1 MGRSNT
7 GFGIRDK
14 FQFTAAGSE
23 TTVSGSDDNSR
34 TLKFSDGKYVDVYL
48 NGVLLSANTDYNT
61 TTTNTIGGLVAL
73 AANDLME
80 IVSYDIFSVADVVP
94 ATGGTFSGNVA
105 FVGDTSIGGN
115 QTVTGDLT
123 VTGNLIGDIEITGTT
138 PKLTIGDAGT
148 EDSTLLFDGNAQDY
162 YVALDDSA
170 DDLVIGLGATVGTTP
185 AISIDSDQLVTTHAG
200 ITMAGTTP
208 TLTIG
213 DAGAEDTKIVFDG
226 NAKDFYIALDD
237 SADKMVIGEGSTV
250 GTNSIL
256 TITDDSITIGDA
268 AAVDTKIVFDG
279 NAQDYYIAL
288 DDSAD
293 DLLIGLGSAVGT
305 TPAISIDENQLVTTH
320 AGITMAGTT
329 PTLTIGD
336 AGAEDT
342 KIVFD
347 GNAADFHIGLDDS
360 ADNIKIG
367 LGSALGTTPILTI
380 SDGSLLL
387 SGTTP
392 TLTIGDAGA
401 EDTKIV
407 FDGNAQDFYIGLD
420 DSADDLLIGLGSAV
434 GTTPAIAI
442 DENLQITTGGDIVM
456 GGATP
461 TLTIGDAGAEDA
473 KIVFDGNAQDF
484 HIGLDDSAD
493 DLVIGLGSALGTTPA
508 ISIAETLKTQFGGA
522 AVGKTLV
529 DATNTGNVTLDYD
542 ASQNFVL
549 TFTGNVTLVNPTTES
564 VGQTGIIVI
573 IQDGTGSR
581 TLAVGTDYE
590 FPAGE
595 APTISTGAN
604 TTDIIPYVVIAANR
618 VALGAPQLAFA

>member
-1 MGRSNT
+1 MALSK
-7 GFGIRDK
+7 I
-14 FQFTAAGSE
+14 GS
-23 TTVSGSDDNSR
+23 S
-34 TLKFSDGKYVDVYL
+34 
-48 NGVLLSANTDYNT
+48 LL
-61 TTTNTIGGLVAL
+61 
-73 AANDLME
+73 
-80 IVSYDIFSVADVVP
+80 
-94 ATGGTFSGNVA
+94 
-105 FVGDTSIGGN
+105 
-115 QTVTGDLT
+115 DLT
-123 VTGNLIGDIEITGTT
+123 TDLVLTGTT
-138 PKLTIGDAGT
+138 P
-148 EDSTLLFDGNAQDY
+148 
-162 YVALDDSA
+162 
-170 DDLVIGLGATVGTTP
+170 
-185 AISIDSDQLVTTHAG
+185 SI
-200 ITMAGTTP
+200 
-208 TLTIG
+208 TIG
-213 DAGAEDTKIVFDG
+213 DAGAEDSK
-226 NAKDFYIALDD
+226 L
-237 SADKMVIGEGSTV
+237 
-250 GTNSIL
+250 
-256 TITDDSITIGDA
+256 
-268 AAVDTKIVFDG
+268 VFDG
-279 NAQDYYIAL
+279 NAQDFYIAL

-293 DLLIGLGSAVGT
+293 DLLIGLGSTVGT
-305 TPAISIDENQLVTTH
+305 TPAISITSDLLVTTH

-508 ISIAETLKTQFGGA
+508 ISITEALKTQFGGA

-549 TFTGNVTLVNPTTES
+549 TFTGNVTLVNPSTES

-590 FPAGE
+590 FPAGT

-604 TTDIIPYVVIAANR
+604 TTDIIPYCVIAANR
-618 VALGAPQLAFA
+618 VALGTPQLAFA

>member
-185 AISIDSDQLVTTHAG
+185 AISID
-200 ITMAGTTP
+200 
-208 TLTIG
+208 
-213 DAGAEDTKIVFDG
+213 
-226 NAKDFYIALDD
+226 
-237 SADKMVIGEGSTV
+237 
-250 GTNSIL
+250 
-256 TITDDSITIGDA
+256 
-268 AAVDTKIVFDG
+268 
-279 NAQDYYIAL
+279 
-288 DDSAD
+288 
-293 DLLIGLGSAVGT
+293 
-305 TPAISIDENQLVTTH
+305 ENQLVTTH

-347 GNAADFHIGLDDS
+347 GNAADFHVGLDDT
-360 ADNIKIG
+360 DDKLKIG
-367 LGSALGTTPILTI
+367 LGSALGTTPILTVA
-380 SDGSLLL
+380 DGSLLL
-387 SGTTP
+387 SGTTPTLTIGDAGAEDASIVFDGNAQDFYIALDDSADDLVIGLGATIGTTPAISIDENQLVTTHAGITLAGATP

-407 FDGNAQDFYIGLD
+407 FDGNAQDFYMGLD
-420 DSADDLLIGLGSAV
+420 DSADDLIIGLGSAV
-434 GTTPAIAI
+434 GTTPAIS
-442 DENLQITTGGDIVM
+442 ITE
-456 GGATP
+456 A
-461 TLTIGDAGAEDA
+461 
-473 KIVFDGNAQDF
+473 
-484 HIGLDDSAD
+484 
-493 DLVIGLGSALGTTPA
+493 
-508 ISIAETLKTQFGGA
+508 LKTQFGGA
-522 AVGKTLV
+522 AVAKTIT

-542 ASQNFVL
+542 AGQNFVL

-581 TLAVGTDYE
+581 TLSVGTDYE
-590 FPAGE
+590 FPAGT

-604 TTDIIPYVVIAANR
+604 TTDIIPYCVIAANR

>member
-1 MGRSNT
+1 MPYMGRSTT

-80 IVSYDIFSVADVVP
+80 IVSYDIFSIADVVP

-226 NAKDFYIALDD
+226 NAQDFYIA
-237 SADKMVIGEGSTV
+237 
-250 GTNSIL
+250 
-256 TITDDSITIGDA
+256 
-268 AAVDTKIVFDG
+268 
-279 NAQDYYIAL
+279 
-288 DDSAD
+288 
-293 DLLIGLGSAVGT
+293 
-305 TPAISIDENQLVTTH
+305 
-320 AGITMAGTT
+320 
-329 PTLTIGD
+329 
-336 AGAEDT
+336 
-342 KIVFD
+342 
-347 GNAADFHIGLDDS
+347 
-360 ADNIKIG
+360 
-367 LGSALGTTPILTI
+367 
-380 SDGSLLL
+380 
-387 SGTTP
+387 
-392 TLTIGDAGA
+392 
-401 EDTKIV
+401 
-407 FDGNAQDFYIGLD
+407 LD

-442 DENLQITTGGDIVM
+442 DENLLVKTFGDITM
-456 GGATP
+456 TGIT
-461 TLTIGDAGAEDA
+461 
-473 KIVFDGNAQDF
+473 
-484 HIGLDDSAD
+484 
-493 DLVIGLGSALGTTPA
+493 
-508 ISIAETLKTQFGGA
+508 
-522 AVGKTLV
+522 

-542 ASQNFVL
+542 AGQNFVL
-549 TFTGNVTLVNPTTES
+549 TFTGNVTLVNPSTES

-581 TLAVGTDYE
+581 TLSVGTDYE
-590 FPAGE
+590 FPAGT

-604 TTDIIPYVVIAANR
+604 TTDIIPYCVIAANR
-618 VALGAPQLAFA
+618 VALGTPQLAFA